1 MKKFLNLNK
10 RNCFHWLRLKLILA
24 LIIFVSAFPKSLWA
38 EDSGQII
45 NVNQNFKIAFT
56 DLGNRV
62 LKPNDIVKVFISRD
76 EFLYMKVMECSPI
89 LSKLGTIQ
97 EGAFKTILQ
106 DMPRISVG
114 NVVVKLTAAS
124 QEEAASSESRIESK
138 AVVEPAPQPDID
150 RQKLE
155 HELAEARIEIK
166 NLKETNAAL
175 EAKINDLV
183 LKAQT
188 KEVEGTSSEQHK
200 INDENIIKIKTQL
213 DKIQQLM
220 NQD

>member
-1 MKKFLNLNK
+1 MKNLLDLNK
-10 RNCFHWLRLKLILA
+10 RNSFHWLWLKLILA
-24 LIIFVSAFPKSLWA
+24 LIIFVSVFQAPLWA
-38 EDSGQII
+38 EDTGQVI

-62 LKPNDIVKVFISRD
+62 LKPNDIVKVFISQD

-89 LSKLGTIQ
+89 LSKLGTVQ

-124 QEEAASSESRIESK
+124 QEEAASEFRIESK

-155 HELAEARIEIK
+155 QELAEARSEIK

-188 KEVEGTSSEQHK
+188 KEVEGASSGQHR

-220 NQD
+220 NQN